1 MHGFL
6 SLARVGRNIEMA
18 TDAQGEVRVDAED
31 PQTRPRRDNN
41 YGTETSQPIAESPTV
56 CAFTLLSTQVTV
68 PFEDFQ
74 LSIQSRV
81 PVPSNY

>member
-18 TDAQGEVRVDAED
+18 TDVQGEVRVDAED
-31 PQTRPRRDNN
+31 PQTRPRRDN

-56 CAFTLLSTQVTV
+56 CAFTLLFTQVTV
-68 PFEDFQ
+68 PFEDVQ
-74 LSIQSRV
+74 LFIQSRV
-81 PVPSNY
+81 SVPSNY